1 MHTYTGTNTTK
12 CPRLGESLV
21 KYIVESETAYFL
33 KAIFLPDLPYKI
45 TLVGETCVQVNIYLK
60 ILKNIFF
67 YISELNKTNKCS
79 KVWSQIFFFKLH
91 FYPARKH

>member
-1 MHTYTGTNTTK
+1 MK
-12 CPRLGESLV
+12 QRS
-21 KYIVESETAYFL
+21 YFL
-33 KAIFLPDLPYKI
+33 KAIFLPDLTYKI

-79 KVWSQIFFFKLH
+79 KVWSQIFFKEITFLSSKEALN
-91 FYPARKH
+91 